1 MKIDKKGKKPGE
13 ETTLK
18 GIYMVNYYIFMG
30 STLLIQI
37 FIDWFIYAGF
47 FLCYSVIGHVFG
59 LLSISII
66 YLIEQ

>member
-18 GIYMVNYYIFMG
+18 GIYMLNYYIFMD

-37 FIDWFIYAGF
+37 FID
-47 FLCYSVIGHVFG
+47 
-59 LLSISII
+59 
-66 YLIEQ
+66 